1 MERCKKPVICAIH
14 SACVGGGVDLVTATD
29 IRLATQD
36 AWFCVKEV
44 DMGLAADVGTLQR
57 LPKVNTSDCQAQS
70 QSQRQGQLGLVISLF
85 LVQFQREEA
94 NPSVSLEIG
103 PYLGLD

>member
-70 QSQRQGQLGLVISLF
+70 QTQSRSRNLPWARLTSSTPGILKFIFHLAGHW
-85 LVQFQREEA
+85 
-94 NPSVSLEIG
+94 
-103 PYLGLD
+103 

>member
-1 MERCKKPVICAIH
+1 MQVGWYQDQFTEMERCKKPVICAIH

-57 LPKVNTSDCQAQS
+57 LPKVKTNLFYENVLFTFLLIRS
-70 QSQRQGQLGLVISLF
+70 LVIRVWSMNC
-85 LVQFQREEA
+85 V
-94 NPSVSLEIG
+94 
-103 PYLGLD
+103 

>member
-1 MERCKKPVICAIH
+1 MQVAWYQDQFTEMERCKKPVICAIH

-29 IRLATQD
+29 IRLATRD

-57 LPKVNTSDCQAQS
+57 LPKVTPCCVEKTSDS
-70 QSQRQGQLGLVISLF
+70 NDV
-85 LVQFQREEA
+85 
-94 NPSVSLEIG
+94 VSRLLEIRVWSMNCV
-103 PYLGLD
+103 

>member
-1 MERCKKPVICAIH
+1 M
-14 SACVGGGVDLVTATD
+14 GGGVDLVTATD

-57 LPKVNTSDCQAQS
+57 LPKVTPA
-70 QSQRQGQLGLVISLF
+70 LG
-85 LVQFQREEA
+85 
-94 NPSVSLEIG
+94 
-103 PYLGLD
+103 

>member
-57 LPKVNTSDCQAQS
+57 LPKVKTTLCCENVLFTFLLIRS
-70 QSQRQGQLGLVISLF
+70 LVIRVWSMNC
-85 LVQFQREEA
+85 V
-94 NPSVSLEIG
+94 
-103 PYLGLD
+103 